1 MKSNY
6 IFYILIC
13 CFFYGCKKDFLEAK
27 PSASIVNPTS
37 ISEFQSL
44 LDNSNILNKTGA
56 LAMISSDEYSIVN
69 KIDFDAFSAQTL
81 KNAYLWQ
88 SDIYSGEV
96 NIPDWNQLY
105 SAIFYANNVLD
116 GVEKIER
123 LPSNAAQSDNLKGA
137 ALFYRAFAYFDLARN
152 FCSVYASSQAV
163 NDPGLPL
170 RKSAGIDIIEKRSNL
185 EDTFSFII
193 SDLVQSVSLLKDD
206 YQAFNKN
213 RPSKASVY
221 ALLARIYLYMGRY
234 KDAEENAD
242 KCMAKYSKLID
253 YNNVSQT
260 SDIPF
265 SYSTDETIFYSTQV
279 VAYSQTTAYTTVNT
293 AIKID
298 PTLIA
303 LYESNDLRLNIFYV
317 KNALGNINVKRG
329 YVGGGFY
336 AFSGLA
342 TDEVLLIKAE
352 CAARSGR
359 PDITAALLN
368 NLLVN
373 RYRKGT
379 FAPVSNLSSDK
390 ALNLVLS
397 ERRKELVWRALRWS
411 DLKRLN
417 RDGSSITLER
427 NLGGTIYTLSPN
439 STKYVFPIP
448 DDEIA
453 LSGIQQN
460 IR

>member
-6 IFYILIC
+6 ILYILIC
-13 CFFYGCKKDFLEAK
+13 YCLSGCKKDFLEAK

-37 ISEFQSL
+37 LSEFRSL

-56 LAMISSDEYSIVN
+56 LPMISSDEYSIVN
-69 KIDFDAFSAQTL
+69 KADFDAFSVQTL

-88 SDIYSGEV
+88 SDVYSGEV

-105 SAIFYANNVLD
+105 SAIFYANNALD
-116 GVEKIER
+116 GLEKIER
-123 LPSNAAQSDNLKGA
+123 LPSNATQWDDLKGA
-137 ALFYRAFAYFDLARN
+137 ALFYRAFAYFDLTRN
-152 FCSVYASSQAV
+152 FCPVYIPSQAV
-163 NDPGLPL
+163 NDLGLPL

-185 EDTFSFII
+185 EETFSFII
-193 SDLVQSVSLLKDD
+193 TDLVHSVSLLKDD
-206 YQAFNKN
+206 YQAINKN

-221 ALLARIYLYMGRY
+221 ALLARIYLYMGKY
-234 KDAEENAD
+234 NDAEENAD
-242 KCMAKYSKLID
+242 KCITKYSKLID

-279 VAYSQTTAYTTVNT
+279 VAYSQTTAYTTVAT

-298 PTLIA
+298 PALIA
-303 LYESNDLRLNIFYV
+303 LYQPRDLRLNIFFV
-317 KNALGNINVKRG
+317 KNALGNLNVKRG

-373 RYRKGT
+373 RYQKGT
-379 FAPVSNLSSDK
+379 FTPYSNLSSDA
-390 ALNLVLS
+390 ALELVLN

-417 RDGSSITLER
+417 RDGSNIKLER
-427 NLGGTIYTLSPN
+427 NLGGTTYTLAPN

-460 IR
+460 VR